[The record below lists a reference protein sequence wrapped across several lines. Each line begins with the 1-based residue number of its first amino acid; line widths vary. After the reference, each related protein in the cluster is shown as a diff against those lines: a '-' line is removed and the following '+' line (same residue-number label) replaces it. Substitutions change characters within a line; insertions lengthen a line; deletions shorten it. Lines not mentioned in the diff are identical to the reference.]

1 MVVGR
6 SFIKPMQFTSLFYLQ
21 QYPFSSILK
30 GNTIT
35 QMRQLLTLFWLEK
48 VFTPGV

>member
-30 GNTIT
+30 RNTNT
-35 QMRQLLTLFWLEK
+35 QMRQSLILLWLEK
-48 VFTPGV
+48 VFAPGF